1 MKKKRIILR
10 NPNFSRPWQFVL
22 EPLKGYLILAQKQFY
37 NPIKFSGAWNF
48 GTESKFNIKVIDI
61 VKNESATGIKNVT
74 VNEPYFEGHFPSS
87 PVLPGVLQIE
97 SMAQTAAVLVAK
109 SLDISDSSAL
119 VLLTTIDNAK
129 FRRPVTPGDVMSLS
143 ITVQKMRNKI
153 WKFEGEVIVNSQKMS
168 ECEFS
173 AMMRI

>member
-1 MKKKRIILR
+1 MNKECCNVDEIKR
-10 NPNFSRPWQFVL
+10 
-22 EPLKGYLILAQKQFY
+22 LIPHRYPFLL
-37 NPIKFSGAWNF
+37 ID
-48 GTESKFNIKVIDI
+48 KVIDI
-61 VKNESATGIKNVT
+61 VKNESAIGIKNVT
-74 VNEPYFEGHFPSS
+74 VNEPYFPGHFPST
-87 PVLPGVLQIE
+87 PVVPGVLQIE
-97 SMAQTAAVLVAK
+97 SLAQTAAVLVAK
-109 SLDISDSSAL
+109 SLNISDSSAL

-153 WKFEGEVIVNSQKMS
+153 WKFKGEVIVNFQKMS

>member
-1 MKKKRIILR
+1 MNKECCNIDEIKR
-10 NPNFSRPWQFVL
+10 
-22 EPLKGYLILAQKQFY
+22 LIPHRYPFLL
-37 NPIKFSGAWNF
+37 ID
-48 GTESKFNIKVIDI
+48 KVINI

-129 FRRPVTPGDVMSLS
+129 FRKPVTPGDVMSLN
-143 ITVQKMRNKI
+143 ITVQKIRNELWRFK
-153 WKFEGEVIVNSQKMS
+153 GEVLVDSQRVS

>member
-1 MKKKRIILR
+1 MNKESCNINEIK
-10 NPNFSRPWQFVL
+10 S
-22 EPLKGYLILAQKQFY
+22 LIPHRYPFLL
-37 NPIKFSGAWNF
+37 ID
-48 GTESKFNIKVIDI
+48 KVIDI
-61 VKNESATGIKNVT
+61 VKNETATGIKNVT
-74 VNEPYFEGHFPSS
+74 VNEPYFPGHFPSS

-129 FRRPVTPGDVMSLS
+129 FRKPVTPGDTMSLLV
-143 ITVQKMRNKI
+143 TVQKIRNKL
-153 WKFEGEVIVNSQKMS
+153 WKFKGEVIVNFQKMS

>member
-1 MKKKRIILR
+1 MNKECCNIDEIKR
-10 NPNFSRPWQFVL
+10 
-22 EPLKGYLILAQKQFY
+22 LIPHRYPFLL
-37 NPIKFSGAWNF
+37 ID
-48 GTESKFNIKVIDI
+48 KVIDI
-61 VKNESATGIKNVT
+61 AKNESAIGIKNVT
-74 VNEPYFEGHFPSS
+74 VNEPYFPGHFPST
-87 PVLPGVLQIE
+87 PVVPGVLQIE
-97 SMAQTAAVLVAK
+97 SLAQTAAVLVAK
-109 SLDISDSSAL
+109 SLNISDSSAL

-153 WKFEGEVIVNSQKMS
+153 WKFKGEVIVNSKKMS

>member
-1 MKKKRIILR
+1 MNKECCNIDEIKR
-10 NPNFSRPWQFVL
+10 
-22 EPLKGYLILAQKQFY
+22 LIPHRYPFLL
-37 NPIKFSGAWNF
+37 ID
-48 GTESKFNIKVIDI
+48 KVINI
-61 VKNESATGIKNVT
+61 VKNETATGIKNVT

-129 FRRPVTPGDVMSLS
+129 FRRPVTPGDAMSLS
-143 ITVQKMRNKI
+143 ITVKKMRNKL
-153 WKFEGEVIVNSQKMS
+153 WKFKGIVIVNSQKMS

>member
-1 MKKKRIILR
+1 MDKVCCNIDEIKR
-10 NPNFSRPWQFVL
+10 
-22 EPLKGYLILAQKQFY
+22 LIPHRYPFLL
-37 NPIKFSGAWNF
+37 ID
-48 GTESKFNIKVIDI
+48 KVIDI
-61 VKNESATGIKNVT
+61 IKNESAIGIKNVT
-74 VNEPYFEGHFPSS
+74 VNEPYFPGHFPST
-87 PVLPGVLQIE
+87 PVVPGVLQIE
-97 SMAQTAAVLVAK
+97 SLAQTAAVLVAK
-109 SLDISDSSAL
+109 SLNISDSSAL

-153 WKFEGEVIVNSQKMS
+153 WKFQGEVIVNSQKMS

>member
-1 MKKKRIILR
+1 MNKDFCNIDEIKR
-10 NPNFSRPWQFVL
+10 
-22 EPLKGYLILAQKQFY
+22 LIPHRYPFLL
-37 NPIKFSGAWNF
+37 ID
-48 GTESKFNIKVIDI
+48 KVINI

-74 VNEPYFEGHFPSS
+74 VNEPYFQGHFPSS
-87 PVLPGVLQIE
+87 PVVPGVLQIE

-109 SLDISDSSAL
+109 SLDISDSDAL

>member
-1 MKKKRIILR
+1 MNAETCNIDEIKK
-10 NPNFSRPWQFVL
+10 
-22 EPLKGYLILAQKQFY
+22 LIPHRYPFLL
-37 NPIKFSGAWNF
+37 ID
-48 GTESKFNIKVIDI
+48 KVIDI

-74 VNEPYFEGHFPSS
+74 VNEPYFPGHFPSS
-87 PVLPGVLQIE
+87 PVVPGVLQIE

-109 SLDISDSSAL
+109 SLNISNANAL

-129 FRRPVTPGDVMSLS
+129 FRKPVIPGDVMSLVIS
-143 ITVQKMRNKI
+143 VKRIRNKL
-153 WKFEGEVIVNSQKMS
+153 WKFGGLVIVESQKVS

>member
-1 MKKKRIILR
+1 MNQDFCNIDEIKR
-10 NPNFSRPWQFVL
+10 
-22 EPLKGYLILAQKQFY
+22 LIPHRYPFLL
-37 NPIKFSGAWNF
+37 ID
-48 GTESKFNIKVIDI
+48 KVINI

-119 VLLTTIDNAK
+119 VLLTTIDKAK
-129 FRRPVTPGDVMSLS
+129 FRRPVTPGDSMSLS
-143 ITVQKMRNKI
+143 VTVQKMRNKI
-153 WKFEGEVIVNSQKMS
+153 WKFEVDVIVNSQKMS

-173 AMMRI
+173 AMMRF

>member
-1 MKKKRIILR
+1 MNKECCNIDEIKR
-10 NPNFSRPWQFVL
+10 
-22 EPLKGYLILAQKQFY
+22 LIPHRYPFLL
-37 NPIKFSGAWNF
+37 ID
-48 GTESKFNIKVIDI
+48 KVIDI
-61 VKNESATGIKNVT
+61 VKNESAIGIKNVT
-74 VNEPYFEGHFPSS
+74 VNEPYFPGHFPSA
-87 PVLPGVLQIE
+87 PVVPGVLQIE
-97 SMAQTAAVLVAK
+97 SLAQTAAVLVAK
-109 SLDISDSSAL
+109 SLNLSDSSAL

-153 WKFEGEVIVNSQKMS
+153 WKFKGEVIVNSQKMS

>member
-1 MKKKRIILR
+1 MNKECCNIDEIKR
-10 NPNFSRPWQFVL
+10 
-22 EPLKGYLILAQKQFY
+22 LIPHRYPFLL
-37 NPIKFSGAWNF
+37 ID
-48 GTESKFNIKVIDI
+48 KVIDL

-109 SLDISDSSAL
+109 SLDIADSSAL

-129 FRRPVTPGDVMSLS
+129 FRKPVTPGDVMSLY
-143 ITVQKMRNKI
+143 ITVQKIRNKL
-153 WKFEGEVIVNSQKMS
+153 WKFKGEVIVDSQKVS

-173 AMMRI
+173 AMMRL

>member
-1 MKKKRIILR
+1 MNKDFCNIDEIKR
-10 NPNFSRPWQFVL
+10 
-22 EPLKGYLILAQKQFY
+22 LIPHRYPFLL
-37 NPIKFSGAWNF
+37 ID
-48 GTESKFNIKVIDI
+48 KVINI

-153 WKFEGEVIVNSQKMS
+153 WKFRGEVIVNSQKMS